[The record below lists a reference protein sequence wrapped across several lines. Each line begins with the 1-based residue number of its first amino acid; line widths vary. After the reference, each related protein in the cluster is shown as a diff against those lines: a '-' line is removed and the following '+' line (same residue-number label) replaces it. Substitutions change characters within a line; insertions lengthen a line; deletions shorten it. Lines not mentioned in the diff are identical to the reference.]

1 MLRDE
6 RTACAERSPRHP
18 HLAIH
23 RRRARVRPSV
33 LGALLLLVLGATTAR
48 PSLAAVT
55 AAAASRA
62 AEATTV
68 ASSADRNPAPAAP
81 TPRAPV
87 LAFSFDELPALPDG
101 EGVAG
106 AIAGRSGPF
115 VVVAGGANFPTEAR
129 WESPKRWHDAVLVLD
144 LRAPAD
150 GWRTLAEPLPF
161 AVGYGATVTD
171 PARGIVTVGGDD
183 GTRFH
188 TRAAILATD
197 GSTLATTPLPDL
209 PTPLAYASAAL
220 SGSTLA
226 VFGGQTAPDGPASD
240 AVWLLDLAAAE
251 PAWRAGAPIPTGG
264 RILSVAAAWRGAFH
278 LFSGAAL
285 EPDGDDGFR
294 RRQPYLAEAWRY
306 EPAADRWTR
315 LADLPRPAVAAPSP
329 AIALG
334 WDMLAIPGGDTGELA
349 SEVARLKDDHPG
361 FARDTLVYHPITDRW
376 SSRDEHPVDRDARI
390 GPAVTAC
397 AIPVAATATPFD
409 GRTIVASG
417 ELRPRTRTPR
427 LAVLEPLVP
436 AKALA
441 ALDWIVIA
449 LYLGAM
455 LAMGAWFARRKTDTN
470 EFFLAGRR
478 IPWWAAG
485 VSIFATSLS
494 AITFMAIPAKTWD
507 TDWTY
512 FLQNLGILVVA
523 PVAAWLLVP
532 AFRRLEVTTAYEYL
546 EHRFHWSLRLAASAL
561 YMLFQVG
568 RVSVVTLL
576 PALALSAVTGFD
588 TTTCILLMGAVTIVY
603 TSLGGIEA
611 VIWSDVAQ
619 AVVLFGGALWALV
632 VMMGGVDGGVG
643 AFLADA
649 SDAGKLRLADWSLDL
664 TRASVVVIVLGAIF
678 SNLIPYASDQSIVQ
692 RYLSV
697 RDEREAKKAV
707 LGGALLALPASLL
720 FFALGTAMW
729 GFYRANP
736 AELEPTRQLDQVLP
750 GFIVNELPA
759 GISGLVLAG
768 LFAAAMSS
776 LDSAMNSVSTAF
788 TNDWYARF
796 RPGRSEVVRL
806 RVARLATVAIGV
818 VGTGAAIL
826 MARLNAP
833 SLLDLWFQ
841 VIGLFGSG
849 VAGVF
854 LLGALTRRTGAAAGW
869 AGLVAGAGSVW
880 AVGAYSSLS
889 GLAYSAVGVLACLA
903 VGVAVGAVSPRAQ
916 AR

>member
-220 SGSTLA
+220 SGSMLA